1 MTRAL
6 RFAALLVAVAA
17 IVDPVFAVRRQTPL
31 PVELVLPP
39 ASEPTFADAT
49 GLRDAVVAA
58 LGDTIKVGSGETP
71 QAVIALGDAK
81 FTRVPEVP
89 VFVVPLGSAPRI
101 QAVSAPAVSA
111 WWGQQP
117 MVSATFR
124 ATGMKGRTTTFK
136 LAVAEGA
143 TLASVPHVWKT
154 EDETFAASFAF
165 APSAPGVTRLRVTA
179 DSEAAGDT
187 AADIVATT
195 VDRRARVLVF
205 EPRPSWAVG
214 FVRQVIEADPL
225 FDVRAIARTSRGILT
240 RTAAAPESVLA
251 LDPDS
256 IDVVL
261 VGGLEALTPGEI
273 DVLKEFAERRGGS
286 VVLVPDARLPD
297 SVRHAFGLG
306 NLQEALLE
314 RPIELRQGNLKIKAS
329 EVLRPARSDG
339 STDAFFVA
347 PRGQGH
353 VLLSLALDAWRYRA
367 DTTASFDA
375 FWRAVG
381 AEAAMA
387 SVPAVSIRVEPPLVR
402 PGDDVTLTATLRSV
416 EPPQQLPSARAA
428 LIEANGTVQPLRFW
442 PGTTATEYVA
452 RFAAPA
458 AGRYNVRVDLETLPR
473 HDTVLVVTAD
483 AARPARDR
491 AGELAW
497 LASMTGGQVFAAE
510 DLARLRQAVR
520 ALPAA
525 SESRAVHPT
534 RSPWWMLVFTAC
546 LCAEWAIR
554 RKRGQR

>member
-6 RFAALLVAVAA
+6 RLAAVLIAVAA
-17 IVDPVFAVRRQTPL
+17 VVDPVFAVRRQTPL

-39 ASEPTFADAT
+39 ASEPTFADAS
-49 GLRDAVVAA
+49 GLRAAVLAT
-58 LGDTIKVGSGETP
+58 LSDMIKVGSGETP
-71 QAVIALGDAK
+71 HAVIALGDAK
-81 FTRVPEVP
+81 FTQVPDVP
-89 VFVVPLGSAPRI
+89 VFVVSTGSTPRVR
-101 QAVSAPAVSA
+101 AVSAPAVSA

-124 ATGMKGRTTTFK
+124 ATGMKGRTTAFK
-136 LAVAEGA
+136 LAVSEGA
-143 TLASVPHVWKT
+143 TLVTVRHVWKT
-154 EDETFAASFAF
+154 EDETFVASFAF
-165 APSAPGVTRLRVTA
+165 APSAPGVANLRVTA
-179 DSEAAGDT
+179 DSDI
-187 AADIVATT
+187 AADSSTDIVVTT

-205 EPRPSWAVG
+205 EPRPSWAAG
-214 FVRQVIEADPL
+214 FVRQAIETDPL

-240 RTAAAPESVLA
+240 RTAGAPESVFS

-256 IDVVL
+256 VDVVL
-261 VGGLEALTPGEI
+261 VGGLDALTFGEI
-273 DVLKEFAERRGGS
+273 DVLRRFAERRGGT
-286 VVLVPDARLPD
+286 VVLVPDARLPE

-306 NLQEALLE
+306 DLHEALLE
-314 RPIELRQGNLKIKAS
+314 RPIELRQGNLKVKAS
-329 EVLRPARSDG
+329 EVLRPTRADA
-339 STDAFFVA
+339 STDAFVVT

-353 VLLSLALDAWRYRA
+353 VLVSLALDAWRYRA
-367 DTTASFDA
+367 DTTASFND

-387 SVPAVSIRVEPPLVR
+387 SVPAVSIRLEPTLVR
-402 PGDDVTLTATLRSV
+402 PGDDVTVTATLRSV
-416 EPPQQLPSARAA
+416 EPPQQLPAARAA

-458 AGRYNVRVDLETLPR
+458 AGRYNVRVDLEGLPR
-473 HDTVLVVTAD
+473 HDTMLVVTPD
-483 AARPARDR
+483 GARPATDR
-491 AGELAW
+491 AGELEL
-497 LASMTGGQVFAAE
+497 LASMTGGQVFAGG
-510 DLARLRQAVR
+510 DIARVTRALR

-534 RSPWWMLVFTAC
+534 RSPWWMLAFTAC

>member
-1 MTRAL
+1 VTRAL
-6 RFAALLVAVAA
+6 RLAAVLIAVAA
-17 IVDPVFAVRRQTPL
+17 IVDPVFALRRPTPL
-31 PVELVLPP
+31 PVEVVLPP
-39 ASEPTFADAT
+39 TSEPMFADAS
-49 GLRDAVVAA
+49 GLRDAVLAA
-58 LGDTIKVGSGETP
+58 LGDTIMVGRGETP

-89 VFVVPLGSAPRI
+89 VFVVRIGSAPRI

-136 LAVAEGA
+136 LAVSAGA
-143 TLASVPHVWKT
+143 TLATIPHVWKT
-154 EDETFAASFAF
+154 EDETFVASFAF

-179 DSEAAGDT
+179 DSDAAGDS
-187 AADIVATT
+187 AADIVVNT

-205 EPRPSWAVG
+205 EPRPSWAAG
-214 FVRQVIEADPL
+214 FVRQAIEADPL

-240 RTAAAPESVLA
+240 RTAGAPESVLT
-251 LDPDS
+251 LDADS
-256 IDVVL
+256 VDVVL

-273 DVLKEFAERRGGS
+273 DVLRRFAERRGGS
-286 VVLVPDARLPD
+286 VVLIPDRRLPER
-297 SVRHAFGLG
+297 VRHAFGLG
-306 NLQEALLE
+306 DLHEALLE
-314 RPIELRQGNLKIKAS
+314 RPIELRQGNLKVKAS

-347 PRGQGH
+347 PRGQGQ

-375 FWRAVG
+375 FWRSTG

-387 SVPAVSIRVEPPLVR
+387 SVPAVSIRLEPSVVR

-416 EPPQQLPSARAA
+416 EPPQQLPAAQAA

-458 AGRYNVRVDLETLPR
+458 AGRYNVRVDLEGLPR
-473 HDTVLVVTAD
+473 HDTVLVVAAD
-483 AARPARDR
+483 AARPAADR
-491 AGELAW
+491 AGELAL
-497 LASMTGGQVFAAE
+497 LASMTGGHVFAGGDIASVT
-510 DLARLRQAVR
+510 QVVR
-520 ALPAA
+520 TLPAA

-534 RSPWWMLVFTAC
+534 RSPWWMLAFTAC
-546 LCAEWAIR
+546 LCTEWAIR

>member
-6 RFAALLVAVAA
+6 RLAALLIAVAA
-17 IVDPVFAVRRQTPL
+17 IVDPVFTLRWPTPL
-31 PVELVLPP
+31 PVEVVLPP
-39 ASEPTFADAT
+39 TSEPTFADAS
-49 GLRDAVVAA
+49 GLRDAVLAT
-58 LGDTIKVGSGETP
+58 LDHTINVGRGETP

-89 VFVVPLGSAPRI
+89 VFVVPIGSAPRI

-136 LAVAEGA
+136 LAVSEGA
-143 TLASVPHVWKT
+143 TLATIPHVWKT
-154 EDETFAASFAF
+154 EDETFVASFAF

-179 DSEAAGDT
+179 DSDGDS
-187 AADIVATT
+187 AADIVVNT

-205 EPRPSWAVG
+205 EPRPSWAAG
-214 FVRQVIEADPL
+214 FVRQAIEADPL

-240 RTAAAPESVLA
+240 RTAGAPESVLT

-256 IDVVL
+256 VDVVL
-261 VGGLEALTPGEI
+261 VGGLEALTPEEI
-273 DVLKEFAERRGGS
+273 DVLRRFAERRGGS
-286 VVLVPDARLPD
+286 VVLIPDTRLPEK
-297 SVRHAFGLG
+297 VRHAFGLG
-306 NLQEALLE
+306 DLHEALLE
-314 RPIELRQGNLKIKAS
+314 RPIALRQGNLKVKAS

-347 PRGQGH
+347 PRGQGQ

-375 FWRAVG
+375 FWRAAG

-387 SVPAVSIRVEPPLVR
+387 SVPAVSIRLEPSLVR
-402 PGDDVTLTATLRSV
+402 PGDEVTLTATLRSV
-416 EPPQQLPSARAA
+416 EPPEQLPAARAA

-458 AGRYNVRVDLETLPR
+458 AGRYNVRVDLEGLPR
-473 HDTVLVVTAD
+473 HDTVLVVAAD
-483 AARPARDR
+483 AARPAADR
-491 AGELAW
+491 AGELAL
-497 LASMTGGQVFAAE
+497 LASMTGGQVFAGG
-510 DLARLRQAVR
+510 DIARVTQVVR
-520 ALPAA
+520 TLPAA

-534 RSPWWMLVFTAC
+534 RSPWWMLAFTAC
-546 LCAEWAIR
+546 LCTEWAIR

>member
-6 RFAALLVAVAA
+6 RLAALLIAVAA
-17 IVDPVFAVRRQTPL
+17 IVDPVFALRWPTPL
-31 PVELVLPP
+31 PVEVVLPP
-39 ASEPTFADAT
+39 TSEPTFADAS
-49 GLRDAVVAA
+49 GLRDAVLAA
-58 LGDTIKVGSGETP
+58 LDDTINVGRGETP

-89 VFVVPLGSAPRI
+89 VFVVPIGSAPRI

-136 LAVAEGA
+136 LTVSEGA
-143 TLASVPHVWKT
+143 TLATIPHVWKT
-154 EDETFAASFAF
+154 EDETFVASFAF

-179 DSEAAGDT
+179 DSDGDS
-187 AADIVATT
+187 AADIVVNT

-205 EPRPSWAVG
+205 EPRPSWAAG
-214 FVRQVIEADPL
+214 FVRQAIEADPL

-240 RTAAAPESVLA
+240 RTAGAPESVLT

-256 IDVVL
+256 VDVVL

-273 DVLKEFAERRGGS
+273 DVLRRFAERRGGS
-286 VVLVPDARLPD
+286 VVLIPDTRLPER
-297 SVRHAFGLG
+297 VRHAFGLG
-306 NLQEALLE
+306 DLHEALLE
-314 RPIELRQGNLKIKAS
+314 RPIELRQGNLKVKAS

-339 STDAFFVA
+339 ATGAFVVA
-347 PRGQGH
+347 PRGQGQ

-375 FWRAVG
+375 FWRAAG

-387 SVPAVSIRVEPPLVR
+387 SVPAVSIRLEPSLVR
-402 PGDDVTLTATLRSV
+402 PGDEVTLIATLRSV
-416 EPPQQLPSARAA
+416 EPSEQLPAARAA

-458 AGRYNVRVDLETLPR
+458 AGRYNVRVDLEGLPR
-473 HDTVLVVTAD
+473 HDTVLVVAAD
-483 AARPARDR
+483 AARPAADR
-491 AGELAW
+491 AGELAL
-497 LASMTGGQVFAAE
+497 LASMTGGQVFAGG
-510 DLARLRQAVR
+510 DIARVTQVVR
-520 ALPAA
+520 ALTAA

-534 RSPWWMLVFTAC
+534 RSPWWMLAFTAC
-546 LCAEWAIR
+546 LCTEWAIR